1 MDYDPAALY
10 GYDDSGFYEDGET
23 GEMFQAPPTATR
35 KNRSVSVRE
44 QGDDISRRLLLN
56 YICRYPAIFATIS
69 RFVKPE
75 DFGDGLTG
83 QAARVIYGQMQRKG
97 SVDEASVLSSFPEAQ
112 DQTQIAGIFHT
123 LDQASSGKDREKA
136 IRETLI
142 KVFSAA
148 PSGDGTDLNQVIARK
163 KQEAELRKLQ
173 IML

>member
-75 DFGDGLTG
+75 GFGDGLTG

-173 IML
+173 IIL